1 MVNKLIIYFE
11 VWTDNKVK
19 HDNKP
24 AANLHSVDVII
35 LVYLRPLSQLSYV
48 QSIIIFFHIT
58 VIKEQKFLFS

>member
-11 VWTDNKVK
+11 VSTDNKVK

-24 AANLHSVDVII
+24 AANLRSVDVII

-48 QSIIIFFHIT
+48 QSIIIFFIL
-58 VIKEQKFLFS
+58 QL